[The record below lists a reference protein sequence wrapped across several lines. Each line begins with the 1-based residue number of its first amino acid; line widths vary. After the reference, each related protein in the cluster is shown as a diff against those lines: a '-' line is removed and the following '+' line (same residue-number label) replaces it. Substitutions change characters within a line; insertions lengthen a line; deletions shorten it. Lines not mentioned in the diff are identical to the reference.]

1 MSAAACVALCMA
13 STNVGVQ
20 EMPRRP
26 GSFATDLFPKQ
37 IEWEDGYAFAP
48 ERPGL
53 GVEFDEEVA
62 ETRPASPTGWPALLR
77 RNDGAFTNW

>member
-1 MSAAACVALCMA
+1 MA

-26 GSFATDLFPKQ
+26 GSFSTDLFPKQ
-37 IEWEDGYAFAP
+37 IGWEDGYAFAP
-48 ERPGL
+48 DEPGL
-53 GVEFDEEVA
+53 GVELDEELA
-62 ETRPASPTGWPALLR
+62 ASRRGEMSSWAPLLL